1 MELDINLKKNDVS
14 FAEVQTIVN
23 YILSQGYSIA
33 NMQIRAE

>member
-1 MELDINLKKNDVS
+1 MDLDIQLKKDDVT
-14 FAEVQTIVN
+14 FAQVQTIVN